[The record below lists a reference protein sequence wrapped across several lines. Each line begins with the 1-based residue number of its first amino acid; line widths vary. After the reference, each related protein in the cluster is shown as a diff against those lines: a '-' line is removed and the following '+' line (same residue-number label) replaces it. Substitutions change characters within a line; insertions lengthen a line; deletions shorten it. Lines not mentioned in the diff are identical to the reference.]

1 MATVRLIPG
10 FFAQG
15 EALQQEQPVTG
26 SPPNMGLLSGKT
38 WGDVNAL
45 IRESEKH
52 GPQVKLVILMR
63 HGEGLHNADKAR
75 AGDQVWENEL
85 QFLPKYIDAPLT
97 EAGVAQSKDAAKVLE
112 EQISCGGLQ
121 VQRVIVSPLDRTL
134 ATYEHTFASFQK
146 IPVTSMEITRE
157 TLGVCPC
164 DQRKPMASKVATY
177 LHIDFS
183 SVQDEDDVWWKADHR
198 ETDEEITA
206 RGLQFLHEVYFNQ
219 PETHFAVVTHSG
231 FSRGCFRALGHRYYR
246 PQNAEFIPLLIT
258 SATSNNAADE
268 SASIGA
274 SPLE

>member
-15 EALQQEQPVTG
+15 EASQPEQPATAL
-26 SPPNMGLLSGKT
+26 PTNMGLLPGKT
-38 WGDVNAL
+38 WGDVNDL
-45 IRESEKH
+45 IRDSKKH
-52 GPQVKLVILMR
+52 GALVKLAILMR

-75 AGDQVWENEL
+75 AGDQAWEDEL
-85 QFLPKYIDAPLT
+85 QFLPRYIDAPLT
-97 EAGVAQSKDAAKVLE
+97 EPGVTQSKDAAKVLE
-112 EQISCGGLQ
+112 EQITSGGLQ

-134 ATYEHTFASFQK
+134 ATYEHTFANFQE

-164 DQRKPMASKVATY
+164 DQRKPMASKVAAY
-177 LHIDFS
+177 PHIDFS
-183 SVQDEDDVWWKADHR
+183 SIQDEDDVWWKADHR
-198 ETDEEITA
+198 ETDEEIAA
-206 RGLQFLHEVYFNQ
+206 RGLRFLHEVYYNQ

-258 SATSNNAADE
+258 SATTNNAADE
-268 SASIGA
+268 TSSVDA